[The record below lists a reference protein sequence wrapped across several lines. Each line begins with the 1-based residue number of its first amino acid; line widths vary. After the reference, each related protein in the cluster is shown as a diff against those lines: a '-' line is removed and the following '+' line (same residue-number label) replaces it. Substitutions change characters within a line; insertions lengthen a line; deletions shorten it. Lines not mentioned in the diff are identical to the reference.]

1 MTMKRLVR
9 ILLEASIRALVEHIH
24 RARVRRAV
32 ASLDGCD
39 FCGEAGDVFIDV
51 TPAARHI
58 TSRLACWPCA
68 HEAVIGG
75 ARVLMG
81 ADGRPVVNYG
91 GR

>member
-1 MTMKRLVR
+1 MAKRLLKVLLAAAVR
-9 ILLEASIRALVEHIH
+9 VLVESIH

-32 ASLDGCD
+32 ASLDGCEWCPEPAD
-39 FCGEAGDVFIDV
+39 IFVDV
-51 TPAARHI
+51 TPRRKVI

-68 HEAVIGG
+68 HEAVRHG

-81 ADGRPVVNYG
+81 VDGRPVSHYG